1 MGSPAKEMEG
11 SIMSD
16 GTEWLP
22 YVVSV
27 KVKRKNI
34 RCKQTNTSTCAHP
47 VLVCC
52 VCLCKFIKGSVYVCV
67 CVLFQIQSSMRCVHF
82 SEPVSSRWIS
92 THPCLLVQD
101 KKSVRAFIDLCA
113 SVYVFLFHD
122 IKLQVMCLRKCVGES
137 MQRPD
142 LLCCIAARPAQPEV
156 AVVLRQGILP
166 RSQQVNPP
174 HLHTQP
180 LQG

>member
-11 SIMSD
+11 SITSD

-52 VCLCKFIKGSVYVCV
+52 VCLCEFIKGSVFVCV
-67 CVLFQIQSSMRCVHF
+67 CCSKYSHLWGVCISASQSAAGWLGHTHAC
-82 SEPVSSRWIS
+82 SS
-92 THPCLLVQD
+92 
-101 KKSVRAFIDLCA
+101 SVRAFIDLCA

-174 HLHTQP
+174 HLHTHP

>member
-1 MGSPAKEMEG
+1 MQTNKYINVCTSCLGM
-11 SIMSD
+11 
-16 GTEWLP
+16 LC
-22 YVVSV
+22 VSV
-27 KVKRKNI
+27 LI
-34 RCKQTNTSTCAHP
+34 Y
-47 VLVCC
+47 
-52 VCLCKFIKGSVYVCV
+52 KGKCVCV
-67 CVLFQIQSSMRCVHF
+67 CVCVCCSKYSHLWGVCISASQSAAGWLGHTHAC
-82 SEPVSSRWIS
+82 SS
-92 THPCLLVQD
+92 
-101 KKSVRAFIDLCA
+101 SVRVFIDLCA

>member
-11 SIMSD
+11 SITSD

-27 KVKRKNI
+27 KVKRKNV

-52 VCLCKFIKGSVYVCV
+52 VCLCEFIKGSVYVCV

-82 SEPVSSRWIS
+82 SEPVSSRLIRH
-92 THPCLLVQD
+92 THACSS
-101 KKSVRAFIDLCA
+101 SVRAFIDLCA